1 MTGWGKEELSMVGNW
16 VAERV
21 AKLGNKAAEL
31 GDGVADLGDRVAN
44 LGNRA
49 AKQVN
54 GELGWAK
61 TRAAD

>member
-1 MTGWGKEELSMVGNW
+1 MVGNW